1 MVADVSMTSHWF
13 YPGSVS
19 WILLDAHCLYGHK
32 CRALLTHIMTV
43 FSNKY
48 HCHKS
53 IFHFLLLMSCVH
65 HIDLHFKAGYRLS
78 SPLLLSPIPPVMFLY
93 TTQVLAQVIAQ
104 WLVIISVPLQ
114 RSIGKICLQPWKFLQ
129 GNDDLIGPA
138 CLIELHFCMHKKIDP
153 GCYLTFSSRFR
164 ILWCMILKVWS

>member
-19 WILLDAHCLYGHK
+19 WILLDAHCLNGHK

-65 HIDLHFKAGYRLS
+65 VRPRVHHIDLHFKAGYRLS
-78 SPLLLSPIPPVMFLY
+78 SAFISYTSCDVFIHYPSPSPSYSPVTSNHLGSSSEKHREDMSTAMEIPPGKWWPNWTIMFNWTSLLHAQKDQSRLLSYIF
-93 TTQVLAQVIAQ
+93 
-104 WLVIISVPLQ
+104 
-114 RSIGKICLQPWKFLQ
+114 
-129 GNDDLIGPA
+129 
-138 CLIELHFCMHKKIDP
+138 
-153 GCYLTFSSRFR
+153 
-164 ILWCMILKVWS
+164 